1 MDASIGPDLSL
12 TNWQIVFDR
21 VSFGDG
27 NTDEILRNRSLT
39 IALGGRVALIDIS
52 FLGNPTLVS
61 LLMRYL
67 RYFLLLLLAAS

>member
-27 NTDEILRNRSLT
+27 NTDEILHNQSLA